1 MKMNG
6 YYYRQKDGGNDM
18 LICQYMR
25 LDYLIQLLKTQKYY
39 VNRRHQFIDA
49 NEVNNR
55 IKFEFNLK
63 PSINNTIPSTK
74 KVERFFSTNDIELL
88 PTACWTK
95 RKQESFLMWKSYAT
109 EMGACIKTTK
119 HNVIA
124 SIKTD
129 ISEQSENQVL
139 CGSMDY
145 KSLKPSLDEEKQLF
159 DKDKAYAEEKEFR
172 FYFHFP
178 SYDTNKYANAITIPV
193 DTKIMIDEII
203 LSPFICKDAAS
214 EISQMITDKYNI
226 QVKQSEIKLN
236 L

>member
-6 YYYRQKDGGNDM
+6 YYYRQKDGENDM

-55 IKFEFNLK
+55 IKFKFNLK
-63 PSINNTIPSTK
+63 PSINNTISSTK
-74 KVERFFSTNDIELL
+74 KVERFFSTHEIELL

-129 ISEQSENQVL
+129 ITEQSENLVI

-145 KSLKPSLDEEKQLF
+145 KSFKPSLDEEKQLF
-159 DKDKAYAEEKEFR
+159 DKDIAYAEEKEFR

-178 SYDTNKYANAITIPV
+178 SYDTNKDANAITIPV

-203 LSPFICKDAAS
+203 LSPFICKDAAN

-226 QVKQSEIKLN
+226 DVKQSEIKLK